1 MADKP
6 RFWRLILFASTHSQ
20 CDVTTCDSRSKYSH
34 LRSSNSL
41 LLAVTRKALTRG
53 RTLVTFSSCDLE
65 FRSMTLTSEGDL
77 ESVKLNQ
84 QAKYVGHRSSSSK
97 YIVRICRHTQ
107 TRPIALPEPL
117 KWSVAMVVGKRNM
130 QYISEVIISLK
141 CRDSLGFSAAWT
153 WCRAVI
159 TGVVCSNLPRCR
171 ETASTNKTRRD
182 THYVISIRWMRRRW
196 DDGIMSLRHNRLKLV
211 DWWYLRRQR
220 RSDALVH
227 GVTS

>member
-117 KWSVAMVVGKRNM
+117 KWSATNDAPVGTHHAGNSCACNPT
-130 QYISEVIISLK
+130 QSLK
-141 CRDSLGFSAAWT
+141 MFKRQKVCTCGACPKDSLVEPSEGMNPS
-153 WCRAVI
+153 V
-159 TGVVCSNLPRCR
+159 
-171 ETASTNKTRRD
+171 
-182 THYVISIRWMRRRW
+182 
-196 DDGIMSLRHNRLKLV
+196 NRLASFSWKWLSK
-211 DWWYLRRQR
+211 RM
-220 RSDALVH
+220 
-227 GVTS
+227 